1 MTSGSLPDLGE
12 GLGLPDEIIRRH
24 QEEMETRVRQRAQ
37 PPVRDPQA
45 PQQDSE
51 EPTVRRDLQGA
62 HAARSQEPVGEP
74 APADGDQEAA
84 TRPVALTLAVLVL
97 AAALAI
103 VGFLA
108 VRFRDFGTGRDKAA
122 SPSIAA
128 PASST
133 TPTPTPKATPT
144 PKPAVKPKPTPKPS
158 PTMTLPPEASRKC
171 SETVQ
176 TNEQT
181 SCGTALAMERLSK
194 GKSGTFQIRVTSP
207 TSGRTFSSTCEKG
220 NPYTVCTAGVAKAW
234 IKS

>member
-12 GLGLPDEIIRRH
+12 GLGLPDEILRRH
-24 QEEMETRVRQRAQ
+24 QAEQETRVRQRAQ
-37 PPVRDPQA
+37 PPAPDRQD

-51 EPTVRRDLQGA
+51 EPTVRRDLLGA
-62 HAARSQEPVGEP
+62 PAARSQEPVGEP
-74 APADGDQEAA
+74 VPVDGDHEVAA
-84 TRPVALTLAVLVL
+84 RPVALTLAVLVL

-103 VGFLA
+103 VAFLA

-122 SPSIAA
+122 SPSAA

-133 TPTPTPKATPT
+133 TPRPTPKATPT
-144 PKPAVKPKPTPKPS
+144 PKPAVTPKPTPKPS
-158 PTMTLPPEASRKC
+158 PTMTLPPEASRTC

-181 SCGTALAMERLSK
+181 SCGTALAMERLAK
-194 GKSGTFQIRVTSP
+194 GRSGTFQIQVTSP

-220 NPYTVCTAGVAKAW
+220 NPYTICTAGVAKAW